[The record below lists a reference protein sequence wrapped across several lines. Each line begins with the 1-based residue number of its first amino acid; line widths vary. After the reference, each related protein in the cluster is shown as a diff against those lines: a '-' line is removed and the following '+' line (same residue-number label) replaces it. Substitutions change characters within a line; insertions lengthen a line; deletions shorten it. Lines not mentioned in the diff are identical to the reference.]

1 MTIIYVRS
9 SLKYQDIMN
18 RFLNLNTRKMSKLKL
33 NFATRVA
40 SPVMMKSENS
50 NAFNAER
57 AKVQASVNANPVK
70 IDRSIFKKTEIEKL
84 ELANAKAQWKKT
96 LV

>member
-1 MTIIYVRS
+1 
-9 SLKYQDIMN
+9 
-18 RFLNLNTRKMSKLKL
+18 MSKLKL

-40 SPVMMKSENS
+40 SMAMSKSENS

-57 AKVQASVNANPVK
+57 AKVQAAVNAHPVR
-70 IDRSIFKKTEIEKL
+70 IDRSVFRKTEIEKL
-84 ELANAKAQWKKT
+84 ELANAKAKWKKT